1 MEATEHDKRLSRK
14 LGPNKDVRRRCFASM
29 RTGKPDIFVNVI
41 GSGHTSTIS
50 IVLTRLAPP
59 RCTITSEARMRQ
71 AAPAIPASL
80 DELENSTE
88 RGYPASDAACIK
100 SWKKL
105 KSDVGTAP
113 HELLEAAPRK
123 LAAALKPGG
132 SPATCIFVTERFSDF
147 RKTAMHSNLFTPNRS
162 ELTLR
167 SRLIT
172 LQPRCRA

>member
-1 MEATEHDKRLSRK
+1 MPCEQVFDGTIEHAMQLLDDLVRGRDEIARHSVLRCWGVGESANRL
-14 LGPNKDVRRRCFASM
+14 
-29 RTGKPDIFVNVI
+29 
-41 GSGHTSTIS
+41 GHTSTIS

-59 RCTITSEARMRQ
+59 RCTITSVARMRQ

-147 RKTAMHSNLFTPNRS
+147 RKNSNAL
-162 ELTLR
+162 
-167 SRLIT
+167 
-172 LQPRCRA
+172 